1 MNRNINRRDAQRLL
15 LGAGWAAAT
24 ATTAISVKAQT
35 NYPSKNMQIVV
46 PYSAGGTTD
55 VVARAL
61 AVGLAKFSKFPIIVE
76 NRPGASST
84 IGAGVVARAQPDGH
98 TVLVTTGSTATL
110 LPHTLTMPFD
120 PLKTLTAVSEV
131 SRTPLF
137 LYANPDIPV
146 KDLKGLIGWMKANPG
161 RITYGSYGQGTAGH
175 FGGVLLARAAG
186 VEMLHVPFQ
195 GGAPALQAVVGGHV
209 QLLIDAYQPGMEQ
222 VKAGKVLALAVSSPE
237 RSPYAP
243 AVPTF
248 RELGYQDVEF
258 ISGFFG
264 LFAPAG
270 TPHDVVD
277 RLNAMVT
284 EVARS
289 ADFQAALPKL
299 GVLPP
304 RPLKPA
310 ELQASIQ
317 RDNAAWAKLVKEI
330 GYRRG
335 DG

>member
-1 MNRNINRRDAQRLL
+1 MSKAITRRDAHKLL
-15 LGAGWAAAT
+15 LGTAMTAAT
-24 ATTAISVKAQT
+24 AGSALRAQGT
-35 NYPSKNMQIVV
+35 YPSRTVQIVV
-46 PYSAGGTTD
+46 PYPAGGTTD

-61 AVGLAKFSKFPIIVE
+61 AMGLGKLSSFPVIVE

-98 TVLVTTGSTATL
+98 TLLVTTGSTATL
-110 LPHTLTMPFD
+110 LPHTLAMNFD
-120 PLKTLTAVSEV
+120 PLKTLTAVAEV

-137 LYANPDIPV
+137 LYANPELPA
-146 KDLKGLIGWMKANPG
+146 KDLKGLVGWMKANPG
-161 RITYGSYGQGTAGH
+161 RISYGSYGQGTAGH
-175 FGGVLLARAAG
+175 FGGVLLERAAG
-186 VEMLHVPFQ
+186 VQMLHVPFQ
-195 GGAPALQAVVGGHV
+195 GGAPALQALIGGHV
-209 QLLIDAYQPGMEQ
+209 QLLVDAYQPGMEQ
-222 VKAGKVLALAVSSPE
+222 VKTGKVLALAVSSPE

-248 RELGYQDVEF
+248 RELGFQEVEF

-264 LFAPAG
+264 LFAPSG
-270 TPHDVVD
+270 TPRDVVE
-277 RLNAMVT
+277 RLNAMVS

-289 ADFQAALPKL
+289 ADFQSALPRL

-304 RPLKPA
+304 RPLKSP

-317 RDNAAWAKLVKEI
+317 RDNAAWAKLVKDI

>member
-1 MNRNINRRDAQRLL
+1 MNNLITRRGAHKLL
-15 LGAGWAAAT
+15 LGSALAAAAAT
-24 ATTAISVKAQT
+24 RSYAQSS
-35 NYPSKNMQIVV
+35 YPSRNVQIVV
-46 PYSAGGTTD
+46 PYSAGGATD
-55 VVARAL
+55 VLARAL
-61 AVGLAKFSKFPIIVE
+61 AVGMAKFSSFPIIVE
-76 NRPGASST
+76 NRPGGSST

-110 LPHTLTMPFD
+110 LPHTLAMPFD

-131 SRTPLF
+131 GRTPLF

-146 KDLKGLIGWMKANPG
+146 KDLKGLIAWMKANPG

-175 FGGVLLARAAG
+175 FGGVLLGKAAG

-195 GGAPALQAVVGGHV
+195 GGAPALQALIGGHV

-222 VKAGKVLALAVSSPE
+222 VKAGKALALAASSPE
-237 RSPYAP
+237 RSPFAP

-248 RELGYQDVEF
+248 RELGYQEVEF

-264 LFAPAG
+264 LFAPIG
-270 TPHDVVD
+270 TSRDVVD
-277 RLNAMVT
+277 RLNTMVSD
-284 EVARS
+284 VARS
-289 ADFQAALPKL
+289 ADFEAALLKL

-304 RPLKPA
+304 RQLKPA

-317 RDNAAWAKLVKEI
+317 RDNDGWARLVKEI

-335 DG
+335 ES